1 MRILSTDRRSN
12 HGAQQINRD
21 AHHYSGSDVSQQAP
35 SIEQKIEAVIFA
47 SEEAVS
53 PQSIRQVL
61 DEKLSAADIDACIDR
76 LNETYA
82 STGRCFRIAGIAGG
96 FRFLTLSSLEPTLK
110 KMLAPKIQRK
120 LSQSA
125 LEVLAVIAYQQPVTR
140 GEIQQIRGVSPDYA
154 VNKLLERGLIDV
166 RGRADTPGKPLL
178 YGTTKEFLDF
188 FNLQSLKDLPRL
200 REIRELVQ
208 DEEIR
213 DYLASS
219 ESNEGYE
226 KQ

>member
-1 MRILSTDRRSN
+1 MSHKESST
-12 HGAQQINRD
+12 
-21 AHHYSGSDVSQQAP
+21 
-35 SIEQKIEAVIFA
+35 EQKIEAVIFA

-53 PQSIRQVL
+53 SQYIGQVL
-61 DEKLSAADIDACIDR
+61 EEELSTADIEACIDR
-76 LNETYA
+76 LNEAYA
-82 STGRCFRIAGIAGG
+82 ATGRCFRIAGVGGG
-96 FRFLTLSSLEPTLK
+96 FRFLTLPSLEPTLK

-166 RGRADTPGKPLL
+166 RGRAETPGKPLL

-188 FNLQSLKDLPRL
+188 FNLQSLKDLPKL

-208 DEEIR
+208 DKEIR

-219 ESNEGYE
+219 ESNQDYE
-226 KQ
+226 K

>member
-1 MRILSTDRRSN
+1 MPQKDPTT
-12 HGAQQINRD
+12 
-21 AHHYSGSDVSQQAP
+21 V
-35 SIEQKIEAVIFA
+35 QKIEAVIFA

-53 PQSIRQVL
+53 SEYIRQVL
-61 DEKLSAADIDACIDR
+61 DEELSAADIDACIDR
-76 LNETYA
+76 LNGSYM
-82 STGRCFRIAGIAGG
+82 STGRSFRIVRVAGG
-96 FRFLTLSSLEPTLK
+96 FRFLTLDSLEPTLK

-140 GEIQQIRGVSPDYA
+140 GEIQQVRGVSPDYA

-188 FNLQSLKDLPRL
+188 FNLHSLKDLPKL

-208 DEEIR
+208 DKEIQ
-213 DYLASS
+213 DYLAAS
-219 ESNEGYE
+219 EGVEDYE
-226 KQ
+226 KK

>member
-1 MRILSTDRRSN
+1 MSHNDS
-12 HGAQQINRD
+12 
-21 AHHYSGSDVSQQAP
+21 

-47 SEEAVS
+47 SEESVS

-61 DEKLSAADIDACIDR
+61 DEELSTADIDACVDS
-76 LNETYA
+76 LNEAYT
-82 STGRCFRIAGIAGG
+82 STGRSFRIACVGGG
-96 FRFLTLSSLEPTLK
+96 FRFLTLPSLEPTLK
-110 KMLAPKIQRK
+110 KMLAPKIHRK

-140 GEIQQIRGVSPDYA
+140 GEIQRVRGVSPDYA

-188 FNLQSLKDLPRL
+188 FNLQSIKELPRL

-208 DEEIR
+208 DRDIR
-213 DYLASS
+213 DYLSSS
-219 ESNEGYE
+219 ENDEV
-226 KQ
+226 

>member
-1 MRILSTDRRSN
+1 MSEKEPT
-12 HGAQQINRD
+12 
-21 AHHYSGSDVSQQAP
+21 
-35 SIEQKIEAVIFA
+35 IEQKIEAIIFA

-53 PQSIRQVL
+53 SQHIVQIL
-61 DEKLSAADIDACIDR
+61 DEEISAADIGACVVS
-76 LNETYA
+76 LNESYA
-82 STGRCFRIAGIAGG
+82 STARCFRIAEIGEG
-96 FRFLTLSSLEPTLK
+96 FRFLTIPLLEQTLK

-140 GEIQQIRGVSPDYA
+140 GEIHQLRGVSPDYA

-188 FNLQSLKDLPRL
+188 FNLQSIKDLPKL

-208 DEEIR
+208 DKEIQ

-219 ESNEGYE
+219 EAAVNEE
-226 KQ
+226 T

>member
-1 MRILSTDRRSN
+1 MSEKEPT
-12 HGAQQINRD
+12 
-21 AHHYSGSDVSQQAP
+21 
-35 SIEQKIEAVIFA
+35 IEQKIEAVVFA

-53 PQSIRQVL
+53 RQHIRQVL
-61 DEKLSAADIDACIDR
+61 DEEISAADIGACVVR

-82 STGRCFRIAGIAGG
+82 STGRCFRISEIGEG
-96 FRFLTLSSLEPTLK
+96 FRFLTIPSLETTLK
-110 KMLAPKIQRK
+110 KTLAPKIQRK

-140 GEIQQIRGVSPDYA
+140 GEIHRVRGVSPDYA

-188 FNLQSLKDLPRL
+188 FNLQSIKDLPKL

-208 DEEIR
+208 DKEIQ

-219 ESNEGYE
+219 EGTAVNEE
-226 KQ
+226 T

>member
-1 MRILSTDRRSN
+1 MRISSTDQRSN
-12 HGAQQINRD
+12 HGAQQINRG
-21 AHHYSGSDVSQQAP
+21 AHHYSGSDVSEKEP
-35 SIEQKIEAVIFA
+35 TIEQKIEAVIFA

-53 PQSIRQVL
+53 PHSIRHVL
-61 DEKLSAADIDACIDR
+61 DEELSTADIGACIDR
-76 LNETYA
+76 LNETYV
-82 STGRCFRIAGIAGG
+82 STGRCFRIAGVGGG
-96 FRFLTLSSLEPTLK
+96 FRFLTLSSLEPTMK

-200 REIRELVQ
+200 REIKELVQ

-219 ESNEGYE
+219 EGAPGHEE
-226 KQ
+226 Q

>member
-1 MRILSTDRRSN
+1 MPQKDPST
-12 HGAQQINRD
+12 
-21 AHHYSGSDVSQQAP
+21 
-35 SIEQKIEAVIFA
+35 EQKIEAVIFA
-47 SEEAVS
+47 SEESVS
-53 PQSIRQVL
+53 SQEIMQVL
-61 DEKLSAADIDACIDR
+61 DEKLSAPEIEACVER
-76 LNETYA
+76 LNESYA
-82 STGRCFRIAGIAGG
+82 STGRCFRIAGVGGG

-140 GEIQQIRGVSPDYA
+140 GEIQQVRGVSPDYF

-188 FNLQSLKDLPRL
+188 FNLQSLKDLPKL
-200 REIRELVQ
+200 REIKELVQ
-208 DEEIR
+208 DKEIQ
-213 DYLASS
+213 DYLSSS
-219 ESNEGYE
+219 EETTFNEE
-226 KQ
+226 T

>member
-1 MRILSTDRRSN
+1 MRISSTDQRSN
-12 HGAQQINRD
+12 HDAQQINRG
-21 AHHYSGSDVSQQAP
+21 AHHYSGSDVP
-35 SIEQKIEAVIFA
+35 EKEPTIEQKIEAVIFA

-53 PQSIRQVL
+53 RQHIREVL
-61 DEKLSAADIDACIDR
+61 GEELSTADIGACVER
-76 LNETYA
+76 LNDTYA
-82 STGRCFRIAGIAGG
+82 STGRCFRIAGIGGG
-96 FRFLTLSSLEPTLK
+96 FRFLTIPSLEPTLK

-140 GEIQQIRGVSPDYA
+140 GEIHQVRGVSPDYA

-188 FNLQSLKDLPRL
+188 FNLQSIKDLPKL
-200 REIRELVQ
+200 REIRELVR
-208 DEEIR
+208 DKEIQ

-219 ESNEGYE
+219 EGTAVNEE
-226 KQ
+226 T